1 MGATLPL
8 MIGFTAEPR
17 RAPRKAPAR
26 GDTSA
31 VTSPASSAA
40 GRNPVDA
47 AHDIAAW
54 IRHAEGANGFGG
66 DAVPRG
72 PLSYRLLLQARAHR
86 SAFLGAL
93 IATALAKVAAGVR
106 EAHAAFTHGREARVM
121 RKGLHELDDRTLRDI
136 GFTRSEIES
145 VIAEATGGAE
155 WTRLRTRWMHA
166 SPEH

>member
-1 MGATLPL
+1 MRATLPL
-8 MIGFTAEPR
+8 TIGFTAGALR

-26 GDTSA
+26 GDAPA

-54 IRHAEGANGFGG
+54 IRHAEGTNGFGG

-72 PLSYRLLLQARAHR
+72 PISYGLLLHARAHR
-86 SAFLGAL
+86 SAFLGGM

-106 EAHAAFTHGREARVM
+106 EARAAFRRGREARVM
-121 RKGLHELDDRTLRDI
+121 RRGLHELDDRTLRDI

-145 VIAEATGGAE
+145 VVAEATGGAE
-155 WTRLRTRWMHA
+155 WTRLRTRWMRGE
-166 SPEH
+166 P

>member
-8 MIGFTAEPR
+8 TIGFPAGAPR

-26 GDTSA
+26 GDTPA
-31 VTSPASSAA
+31 LTSPASSAA
-40 GRNPVDA
+40 GRNPVYA

-72 PLSYRLLLQARAHR
+72 PLSYPLLLQARAHR
-86 SAFLGAL
+86 SALLGAL
-93 IATALAKVAAGVR
+93 IATTVAKVAAGVR
-106 EAHAAFTHGREARVM
+106 EAHAAFTRGREARVM
-121 RKGLHELDDRTLRDI
+121 RKGLHELDARTLRDI
-136 GFTRSEIES
+136 GFTRSEIDS

-155 WTRLRTRWMHA
+155 WTRLRTRWMHGQ
-166 SPEH
+166 P

>member
-8 MIGFTAEPR
+8 MIGFTAGAPR
-17 RAPRKAPAR
+17 RAPRKLPAR
-26 GDTSA
+26 GDTPA
-31 VTSPASSAA
+31 VASPARSAA
-40 GRNPVDA
+40 DRNRVDA
-47 AHDIAAW
+47 ANDIAAW

-72 PLSYRLLLQARAHR
+72 PLYYPLLLQARAHR

-106 EAHAAFTHGREARVM
+106 DARAAFRRRREARVM

-155 WTRLRTRWMHA
+155 WTRLRTRWMHGQ
-166 SPEH
+166 P

>member
-8 MIGFTAEPR
+8 TFGFTPGAPR

-26 GDTSA
+26 GDAPA

-47 AHDIAAW
+47 AHDIAGW
-54 IRHAEGANGFGG
+54 IRHAQGTNGFGG

-72 PLSYRLLLQARAHR
+72 PLSYGLLVQARAHR
-86 SAFLGAL
+86 SAYLGVL

-106 EAHAAFTHGREARVM
+106 KARAVLRRGREARVM

-155 WTRLRTRWMHA
+155 WTRLRTRWMHG
-166 SPEH
+166 EV

>member
-8 MIGFTAEPR
+8 TIGFTAGAPR

-26 GDTSA
+26 GDTPA
-31 VTSPASSAA
+31 VTPSSSSAA
-40 GRNPVDA
+40 GRDPVDA

-54 IRHAEGANGFGG
+54 VRHAEGANGFGG
-66 DAVPRG
+66 DDLPRG

-93 IATALAKVAAGVR
+93 IATALAKVAAAAR
-106 EAHAAFTHGREARVM
+106 EARTALRRGREARGM

-145 VIAEATGGAE
+145 VIAETTGSAE
-155 WTRLRTRWMHA
+155 WTRLRTRWLHGQ
-166 SPEH
+166 P